1 MILLYND
8 SRSRAASPNRFA
20 LFHCARAEVNDEMI
34 IIHGNDTEIF
44 ATARTRARALY
55 GASITAWSSARAL
68 LLSLSA
74 SLDCRYLPLVNLLP
88 LGKTRICAKV
98 CTERHTLAMRAH
110 GALMLHINE
119 CIFLEVVNAA
129 VCVKMNESLQE

>member
-44 ATARTRARALY
+44 ATARTLALELYMAHPSLRGRARVLY
-55 GASITAWSSARAL
+55 CCHYR
-68 LLSLSA
+68 
-74 SLDCRYLPLVNLLP
+74 
-88 LGKTRICAKV
+88 
-98 CTERHTLAMRAH
+98 RH
-110 GALMLHINE
+110 
-119 CIFLEVVNAA
+119 
-129 VCVKMNESLQE
+129 